1 MNKVTQPLRALGPL
15 LVVGLLLSGPTA
27 AAQSQQGSFS
37 SPITSTVELKLGRY
51 VPAIDDE
58 FDGAGPFT
66 EVFERPGMSLE
77 GEYSRQFYR
86 GIGSAAVG
94 FNLGYMAA
102 SAGALTED
110 GERAADRTRFT
121 MVPLRLGVVYRFDLL
136 QERFNV
142 PLVPTAKAGLDYYLW
157 WVGDG
162 DGTARVVEDGEVL
175 RGRGG
180 TSGVHAAFGL
190 NLWLNWF
197 APGMARTFDV
207 NAGVNNSYLF
217 AELLLARVNDFGSSS
232 SWDLSDTALMFGI
245 AFEF

>member
-1 MNKVTQPLRALGPL
+1 MRKVTQRLFLPVALLAASTL
-15 LVVGLLLSGPTA
+15 LAGLPTA
-27 AAQSQQGSFS
+27 AHAQQDGFA
-37 SPITSTVELKLGRY
+37 SPITSTFELKLGRY

-58 FDGAGPFT
+58 FDGGGPFE
-66 EVFERPGMSLE
+66 EVFGRPGLSLE

-121 MVPLRLGVVYRFDLL
+121 MVPVRLGLVYRFDLL
-136 QERFNV
+136 QERFGV

-162 DGTARVVEDGEVL
+162 DGTATVIADGDVQ

-180 TSGVHAAFGL
+180 TSGVHAALGL

-207 NAGVNNSYLF
+207 NTGVNNTYLF
-217 AELLLARVNDFGSSS
+217 AELLMARVNDFGSSS